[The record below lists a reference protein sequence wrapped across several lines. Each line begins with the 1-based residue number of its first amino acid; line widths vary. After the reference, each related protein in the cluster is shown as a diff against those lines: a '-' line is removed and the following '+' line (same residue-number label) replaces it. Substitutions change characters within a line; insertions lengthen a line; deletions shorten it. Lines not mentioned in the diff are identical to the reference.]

1 MTRELRWSKA
11 ARRDLL
17 EIWAWRGRELPERGD
32 RVLDRIEAA
41 CMRLARFPELGPPYP
56 RMAPEARK
64 LSIDGYLA
72 FYRVD
77 ADAIFIVRV
86 VDQRRLLDAIGFEET

>member
-1 MTRELRWSKA
+1 LALRWSNA

-17 EIWAWRGRELPERGD
+17 DIWDWCGRDDPERGD

-41 CMRLARFPELGPPYP
+41 CARLARFPYRGPPYP
-56 RMAPEARK
+56 RMAPDARK

-72 FYRVD
+72 FYKIEP
-77 ADAIFIVRV
+77 DAIFIVRV
-86 VDQRRLLDAIGFEET
+86 VDQRRLLAAIRFEED